1 MRKILKSVKG
11 VDVIESP
18 PFKELT
24 TIGTGG
30 RAAACLLPTTTGAL
44 QSVISILHR
53 EGISYFV
60 FGRGSNILL
69 PDVGVGYVAVAVG
82 DGLSRVV
89 VEGPEV
95 TAEGGTSLARLSV
108 LCALCGL
115 SGMEELSGIPGSLGG
130 AVTMNAGAF
139 GRDLGEIVKWV
150 EVVGE
155 EGRIHRFY
163 RDQIRFTYRESEF
176 PLWGVVLRVCLVMG
190 KSEKEKVFH
199 TMRQL
204 NRKRRSTQPWGEKT
218 FGSVFKNPQ
227 GHSAGK
233 LIENSGLKGSSVG
246 DAVVSEKHA
255 NFIVNRGKAK
265 SSDVAELIRRI
276 IYTVSERE
284 GITLEREVKYIGWNP
299 N

>member
-30 RAAACLLPTTTGAL
+30 RAAACLLPSTTGAL
-44 QSVISILHR
+44 QAVMSLLHR
-53 EGISYFV
+53 DSISYFV

-69 PDVGVGYVAVAVG
+69 PDGGVGNVAIGVG
-82 DGLSRVV
+82 KGLSRVE
-89 VEGPEV
+89 VEGKKITV
-95 TAEGGTSLARLSV
+95 EGGTSLPRLAV
-108 LCALCGL
+108 LSALCGL

-139 GRDLGEIVKWV
+139 GKELGEIIKWV

-155 EGRIHRFY
+155 GGKIHRFS
-163 RDQIRFTYRESEF
+163 RGQIRFTYRKSQF
-176 PLWGVVLRVCLVMG
+176 PVEGVVMRVCLGMG
-190 KSEKEKVFH
+190 ESEKEKVFH
-199 TMRQL
+199 RMRIL
-204 NRKRRSTQPWGEKT
+204 NRKRRSIQPWGEKT
-218 FGSVFKNPQ
+218 FGSVFKNPF
-227 GHSAGK
+227 GFSAGK
-233 LIENSGLKGSSVG
+233 LIEDSGLKGSSVG
-246 DAVVSEKHA
+246 DAVVSKKHA
-255 NFIVNRGKAK
+255 NFIVNRGSAR
-265 SSDVAELIRRI
+265 SSDVAELIRRVI
-276 IYTVSERE
+276 RTVSEKR